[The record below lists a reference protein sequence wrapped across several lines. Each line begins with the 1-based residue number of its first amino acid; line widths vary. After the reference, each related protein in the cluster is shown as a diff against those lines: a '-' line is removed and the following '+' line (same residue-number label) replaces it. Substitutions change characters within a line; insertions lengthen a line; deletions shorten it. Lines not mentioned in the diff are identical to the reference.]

1 MKKILFFIILSIFTI
16 GCKCKKEAHKNA
28 QKHQTTS
35 INDCFE
41 NSKCTQEIFKDSQLV
56 IERDGIGKPFYKI
69 EPQQG
74 TTVFRYLM
82 KQNEDKQYVDGGYR
96 EEIIF
101 ELPSDLKTA
110 TFTDKQILETKAMFG
125 VFCFCKDKAGYYSIK
140 TGTITKTE
148 KAIRVEFPTIV
159 EGQVVK
165 SIQISL

>member
-1 MKKILFFIILSIFTI
+1 MKKVLFFIIISSFMIS
-16 GCKCKKEAHKNA
+16 CKCKKEAVKNA

-69 EPQQG
+69 ETQKG

-82 KQNEDKQYVDGGYR
+82 KQNEDEQYVDGGYR

-101 ELPSDLKTA
+101 ELPSDLKVGTY
-110 TFTDKQILETKAMFG
+110 TDKQILETKALFG
-125 VFCFCKDKAGYYSIK
+125 VFCFCKDKAGYYPIK

-148 KAIRVEFPTIV
+148 KVIIVQFPTIV
-159 EGQVVK
+159 EDQVVK